1 MSKANKV
8 IIPVTVVDPKEVKS
22 FNDDLSKLQV
32 RFVDSLKGLVR
43 FDKSITAV
51 REEIALLFKAIPCNK
66 GEKEGARLTAWKKFL
81 SSVKIACD
89 FKAMKKDDK
98 GLFNSQLSK
107 LRVKCGVSAQNAGG
121 NKTET
126 KADKS
131 DDVSEKSDL
140 VIPTPDKTP
149 KARQSLVD
157 RAMLALKLALGCDM
171 PDLMEMVEDW
181 SDRNNK

>member
-22 FNDDLSKLQV
+22 FNDKLGILQGRYV
-32 RFVDSLKGLVR
+32 TGLLGLVK
-43 FDKSITAV
+43 FDKDVAAV
-51 REEIALLFKAIPCNK
+51 RDEIALLFKAIPCNK
-66 GEKEGARLTAWKKFL
+66 GEKEGARLAAWKKFL

-126 KADKS
+126 KAEKS

-157 RAMLALKLALGCDM
+157 RTMLALKLALECDM
-171 PDLMEMVEDW
+171 PDLMEKVEDW
-181 SDRNNK
+181 ADRNNK